1 MDTLSLNIEVR
12 PDILLT
18 FNQKPKEFGEEIKL
32 WAAISMYWFEKIS
45 ISRAAKLAG
54 YHLYDFENLLVKL
67 NLPISKLTEEDAE
80 KEIGLLKNL

>member
-1 MDTLSLNIEVR
+1 
-12 PDILLT
+12 
-18 FNQKPKEFGEEIKL
+18 
-32 WAAISMYWFEKIS
+32 MYWFEKIS

-80 KEIGLLKNL
+80 KEIELLKNL